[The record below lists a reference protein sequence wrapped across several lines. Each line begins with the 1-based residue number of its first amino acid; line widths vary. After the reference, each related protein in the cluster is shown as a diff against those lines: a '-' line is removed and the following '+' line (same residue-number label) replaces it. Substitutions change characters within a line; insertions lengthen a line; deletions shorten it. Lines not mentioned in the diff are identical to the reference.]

1 MNLKEY
7 YKVSERTFKPLG
19 QKLDFLHCTMGLV
32 TEFGEFVDP
41 LKRHIFY
48 GKELDV
54 VNLKEELGDMM
65 WYLAIPIRYFGLEE
79 REMIDQKI
87 IIRDYEYN
95 HINNIINISDI
106 IFSLNND
113 INIVVDQLN
122 CISPDA
128 NTIFYEISLLISNI
142 YSICNYFKIDFEDM
156 LETNINKLKAR
167 FPEKFTEYHAL
178 NRDLVKERNILEGV
192 IDNE

>member
-7 YKVSERTFKPLG
+7 YKASERTFKPLG
-19 QKLDFLHCTMGLV
+19 QKLDFLHCVSGLI

-48 GKELDV
+48 GKELDI

-65 WYLAIPIRYFGLEE
+65 WYLAIPIRHFCLEDTNF
-79 REMIDQKI
+79 IDNFI
-87 IIRDYEYN
+87 IEEYYLYN
-95 HINNIINISDI
+95 HINDEINISDI
-106 IFSLNND
+106 ICSLNEDTNS
-113 INIVVDQLN
+113 IIQTLYYTPHY
-122 CISPDA
+122 ISS
-128 NTIFYEISLLISNI
+128 NNELTNLISNI
-142 YSICNYFKIDFEDM
+142 YGICDYFKIDFEDM
-156 LETNINKLKAR
+156 LDSNINKLKAR

-178 NRDLVKERNILEGV
+178 NRDLIKERNILEGV